1 VRPAEVSAVPT
12 RASWTSVC
20 AGAARLG
27 LASWFFGNLY
37 EAVVDMPQLLADARQ
52 QRAPRLLGPG
62 SPLRYYAPTAPL
74 TLAATTATLV
84 DRWRTDGDK
93 RMIAAAAV
101 STALATA
108 LSAYLVRTVNLRLLR
123 ADDS

>member
-1 VRPAEVSAVPT
+1 
-12 RASWTSVC
+12 
-20 AGAARLG
+20 
-27 LASWFFGNLY
+27 
-37 EAVVDMPQLLADARQ
+37 MPQLLADARQ